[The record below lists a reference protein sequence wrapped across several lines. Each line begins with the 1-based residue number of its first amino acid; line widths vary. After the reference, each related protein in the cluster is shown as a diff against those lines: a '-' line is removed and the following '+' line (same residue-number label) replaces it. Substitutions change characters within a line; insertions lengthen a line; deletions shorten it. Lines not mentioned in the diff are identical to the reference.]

1 MVQYIFWTG
10 VLSQSDISDINGNY
24 NRITTVRSVL
34 VKLVRFIDLFSVT
47 KSDVVKKLPFSTKLT
62 LKTIWLNVTREEYF
76 KLCIN
81 CNESRNDGCD
91 IYVGLDQFFKGK
103 NPEIIRPLTVM
114 GKNLL
119 LLSFFSDNRIY

>member
-1 MVQYIFWTG
+1 M
-10 VLSQSDISDINGNY
+10 
-24 NRITTVRSVL
+24 
-34 VKLVRFIDLFSVT
+34 
-47 KSDVVKKLPFSTKLT
+47 VKKLSFSTKLT

-91 IYVGLDQFFKGK
+91 IYVDQFFKGK

-114 GKNLL
+114 GKNLPCYCRSSQTIESTKVL
-119 LLSFFSDNRIY
+119 VG

>member
-1 MVQYIFWTG
+1 MGF
-10 VLSQSDISDINGNY
+10 
-24 NRITTVRSVL
+24 TTVRSVL
-34 VKLVRFIDLFSVT
+34 VKLVRFIYLFSVT

-62 LKTIWLNVTREEYF
+62 LKTIWLNVTREQSF

-91 IYVGLDQFFKGK
+91 IYVDQFFKGK